1 MTSQP
6 FRLVPSSELPL
17 PLHLLEGEGSS
28 PTHAV
33 QFYENDHFL
42 AAAVA
47 DFLAAGIM
55 VGQPIV
61 VIATAEHRDAFL
73 LRLKSK
79 GLDTDYAAR
88 SGYLTMLDASEMLAH
103 FMDGAL
109 PDPVRFK
116 ATVGSVIDNSLRAS
130 SHRCIRAYGEMVDLL
145 WKDGNTEGAIR
156 LEEMWNDLA
165 ATHSF
170 SLLCAYSMGNF
181 YKEAQ
186 SQDFRRICHAHAS
199 VIPAESFTD
208 ADESARLLEIALLQQ
223 RAKTLEHEIE
233 HRRKLEERLRDALSE
248 RDRLLASEQASR
260 AEAES
265 ARAEAEAANRAKS
278 DFLAVMSHELRTP
291 LNAIGGH
298 VQLVEMGVHGPVTE
312 AQRDALV
319 RVERSQRHLLSLI
332 NDVLN
337 LVKIESGRID
347 YDLVDVSLPAV
358 VADVKAMVDP
368 LLDAN
373 ELSFAGPAVTD
384 SSGSAA
390 TPIVLADRDKVQ
402 QIVLNL
408 VTNAIKFTPPG
419 GQILIEAAPCN
430 DDPAMACIRVSDT
443 GIGIASEKLER
454 IFEPFVQLA
463 SRPTSGQDGLGLGL
477 AISRDLARGMGGDLS
492 VSSGPA
498 KGATF
503 LLKLPL
509 A

>member
-6 FRLVPSSELPL
+6 VRLVPANESQASHSAPDAHGTG
-17 PLHLLEGEGSS
+17 PNHV
-28 PTHAV
+28 V

-42 AAAVA
+42 VAAVA
-47 DFLAAGIM
+47 DFLAAGIA
-55 VGQPIV
+55 VGQPLV
-61 VIATAEHRDAFL
+61 VIATADHREGFL

-79 GLDTDYAAR
+79 GLDTDYATR
-88 SGYLTMLDASEMLAH
+88 NGYLTMLDATEMLAH
-103 FMDGAL
+103 FMDGTS

-116 ATVGSVIDNSLRAS
+116 AAVGGVLTNSLRNS
-130 SHRCIRAYGEMVDLL
+130 NHGCVRAYGEMVDLL
-145 WKDGNTEGAIR
+145 WKEGNTEGAIQ

-165 ATHSF
+165 TTHSF

-186 SQDFRRICHAHAS
+186 SADFKRICHSHAS
-199 VIPAESFTD
+199 VIPTEIYTD
-208 ADESARLLEIALLQQ
+208 ANQSAQLLEIALLQQ
-223 RAKTLEHEIE
+223 RAKSLEHEIE
-233 HRRKLEERLRDALSE
+233 QRARLEERLREALAE
-248 RDRLLASEQASR
+248 RERLLASEQSAR

-265 ARAEAEAANRAKS
+265 ARREAEAANRAKS

-291 LNAIGGH
+291 LNAICGH

-312 AQRDALV
+312 AQREALV

-337 LVKIESGRID
+337 LVKIEAGRVEFN
-347 YDLVDVSLPAV
+347 LAPVSLAEV
-358 VADVKAMVDP
+358 VSDVKAMVDP
-368 LLDAN
+368 LLAAN
-373 ELSFAGPAVTD
+373 QLTFSG
-384 SSGSAA
+384 SSGIEGEASESL
-390 TPIVLADRDKVQ
+390 TVQADRDRVQ

-419 GQILIEAAPCN
+419 GRILVEASPC
-430 DDPAMACIRVSDT
+430 DDNSAMACIRVSDT
-443 GIGIASEKLER
+443 GIGIAPEKLES

-463 SRPTSGQDGLGLGL
+463 ARPLSGQEGLGLGL
-477 AISRDLARGMGGDLS
+477 AISRDLARAMRGDLS
-492 VSSGPA
+492 VTSVAGS
-498 KGATF
+498 GATF